1 MGARESDPAMD
12 ALLDALHRTDPGR
25 LAQVVQQ
32 HYADLGLDNST
43 IYVADL
49 QQNVLVALTD
59 EADGGPPQ
67 RLPMDDSLAGWA
79 YRSEALRIQLGEQD
93 TVVLYVPIIDGVERL
108 GVMRVE
114 TSTLN
119 AATVRRSQS
128 VAAVMAMALVTKGTY
143 SDRLARTQRAAPMG
157 VAAEMVWAFLPPRT
171 IGTELI
177 TSSAVVEPAY
187 EVGGDAFDHSVV
199 DSVLHTAVV
208 DAMGHDLAAGL
219 TSSVVLAV
227 SRNARRG
234 GADLPEVV
242 DTVDEHLQRLFPE
255 RYATGIFLHLQMT
268 TGHLRWVNCGHP
280 PPYLLRDHALVPGAF
295 EREPSLP
302 LGMGFGADE
311 DRQVHEVRLE
321 PGDRVLLYTDGV
333 TEARL
338 TGNAFGE
345 DRFIDYINR
354 AAAAG
359 EPAPEVLRRLVRAIL
374 GSQDG
379 RLSDDATILLFE
391 WHPLR
396 QAQRP

>member
-1 MGARESDPAMD
+1 MGAKESDSAMD
-12 ALLDALHRTDPGR
+12 ALLDALHRAEPGR
-25 LAQVVQQ
+25 LPHVVQR
-32 HYADLGLDNST
+32 HYADLGLEKTT

-49 QQNVLVALTD
+49 QQNVLVALPDD
-59 EADGGPPQ
+59 EGGRPPQ
-67 RLPMDDSLAGWA
+67 QLPIDASLAGGA
-79 YRSEALRIQLGEQD
+79 YRSESLRIRPGEQD
-93 TVVLYVPIIDGVERL
+93 TVVLFVPIIDGVERL
-108 GVMRVE
+108 GVLRVE

-119 AATVRRSQS
+119 AAIVRRCES
-128 VAAVMAMALVTKGTY
+128 VAALVAMALATKGAY
-143 SDRLARTQRAAPMG
+143 SDVLARTQRAAPMG

-171 IGTELI
+171 IGTELV

-199 DSVLHTAVV
+199 DGVLYTAVV

-227 SRNARRG
+227 CRNARRA
-234 GADLPEVV
+234 GADLPEVL
-242 DTVDEHLQRLFPE
+242 DTVEEHLQRLFPE
-255 RYATGIFLHLQMT
+255 RYTTGTFLSLQMT

-295 EREPSLP
+295 QREPGLP
-302 LGMGFGADE
+302 LGTGFGAAGE
-311 DRQVHEVRLE
+311 RQVHEVRLE

-345 DRFIDYINR
+345 ERFIDYINR

-359 EPAPEVLRRLVRAIL
+359 EPAPELLRRLVHAIL

-396 QAQRP
+396 QAQAP